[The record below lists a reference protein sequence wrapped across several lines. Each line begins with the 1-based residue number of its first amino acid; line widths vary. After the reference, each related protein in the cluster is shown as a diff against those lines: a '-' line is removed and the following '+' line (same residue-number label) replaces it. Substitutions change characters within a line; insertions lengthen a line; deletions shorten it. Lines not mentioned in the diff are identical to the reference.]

1 MNSNKRYQNIELLA
15 PAGSMETFQAVQ
27 MQFTSVAADSVH
39 APMRII
45 LLRKNCFWQLIM
57 RIFMGEKCILR

>member
-15 PAGSMETFQAVQ
+15 PAGSMETFQAVIH
-27 MQFTSVAADSVH
+27 AGADAVYLGGGRFG
-39 APMRII
+39 AI

>member
-15 PAGSMETFQAVQ
+15 PAGSMETFQ

-45 LLRKNCFWQLIM
+45 LLRKNCFW
-57 RIFMGEKCILR
+57 

>member
-15 PAGSMETFQAVQ
+15 PAGSMETFQA
-27 MQFTSVAADSVH
+27 SVAADSVH